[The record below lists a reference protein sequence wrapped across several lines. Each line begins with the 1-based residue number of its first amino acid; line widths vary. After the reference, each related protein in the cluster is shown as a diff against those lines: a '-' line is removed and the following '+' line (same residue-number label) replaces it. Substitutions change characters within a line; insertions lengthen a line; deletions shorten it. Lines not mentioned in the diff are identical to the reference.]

1 MKKSVG
7 PKNQEIGYK
16 NLYIQP
22 HIKYKIGYNY
32 RKIIYKI
39 IACLFL
45 GGGITI
51 LVFTFLIKKTPP
63 DNSRCD
69 ELTCDVDRDRY
80 ISLGVGIVCGI
91 LCLVISLILFFVK

>member
-7 PKNQEIGYK
+7 PKNQEIALDEIGYK

-51 LVFTFLIKKTPP
+51 LVFTFLIK
-63 DNSRCD
+63 
-69 ELTCDVDRDRY
+69 
-80 ISLGVGIVCGI
+80 
-91 LCLVISLILFFVK
+91 LFYD